1 MLKSA
6 VQSLNQYLQF
16 RFKKAT
22 TVIEASDG
30 LVELPDLLETQ
41 ITKRLATLPSPK
53 PYRDTVQ
60 TEISNAIEA
69 WQQNLDAPNSLVFL
83 GSPVEPINSI
93 LNDSLRQWVDPPAS
107 IITPL
112 PCIARP
118 LDPWQLKQQVENA
131 LRPYA
136 QIDPPDSKD
145 PDHQPDPD
153 ALDNRKTLILIPC
166 LEQCFLRCIG
176 GWESIEYLRDVAI
189 HHRNCFW
196 VMGCNHWAW
205 DFLDFVCQ
213 VSAYFSEVKAL
224 PELDG
229 EMLKEWLDPV
239 VKTIV
244 ATPTEADQKPTENNG
259 DDEEDDRPEYWDVL
273 ARKSLGV
280 SSIAKSMW
288 LHSLRLEKEILEA
301 TEDLRELN
309 LLQQQDGA
317 EKEPITLHEVR
328 PSAPILPSL
337 SGDDRYLMH
346 SLLIHGQMTRSH
358 LAFSL
363 GQAEGQIQ
371 SEIQSLLRK
380 GLIERTNGG
389 LTVAAP
395 HYSKL
400 KTELSN
406 NNFFV
411 GDD

>member
-1 MLKSA
+1 MINSA
-6 VQSLNQYLQF
+6 VQSLKQYLQF
-16 RFKKAT
+16 RFQKAT

-30 LVELPDLLETQ
+30 LVELPDLLKTQ
-41 ITKRLATLPSPK
+41 IAQKLEALPSPQ
-53 PYRDTVQ
+53 PYQATVQ
-60 TEISNAIEA
+60 TEISAAIEA

-83 GSPVEPINSI
+83 GSPVEPIGTI

-112 PCIARP
+112 PCLTRP
-118 LDPWQLKQQVENA
+118 LDPWQLKYQVENA

-136 QIDPPDSKD
+136 QIDPPDSRD
-145 PDHQPDPD
+145 PDQQPDPD
-153 ALDNRKTLILIPC
+153 ALDNRKTLILVPC

-189 HHRNCFW
+189 RHRNCFW

-213 VSAYFSEVKAL
+213 VSAYFSEVKPL

-229 EMLKEWLDPV
+229 DMLKEWLDPL

-244 ATPTEADQKPTENNG
+244 ATPP
-259 DDEEDDRPEYWDVL
+259 EEDNHQSQHQEGGDRPEYWDTL

-280 SSIAKSMW
+280 SSIAKSLW
-288 LHSLRLEKEILEA
+288 LRSLRLETDILEA
-301 TEDLRELN
+301 TEDLRELE
-309 LLQQQDGA
+309 LLGEHDDQ
-317 EKEPITLHEVR
+317 KEPIALHEVR
-328 PSAPILPSL
+328 PSLPIFPPL

-363 GQAEGQIQ
+363 GQEEGQIQ
-371 SEIQSLLRK
+371 SEIQALLRQ
-380 GLIERTNGG
+380 GLIERANGG
-389 LTVAAP
+389 LTVEAT

-400 KTELSN
+400 KTELNN